1 MVLFRY
7 FSIRATV
14 KLKPEKVVIAQIYF
28 QNLMILREFLFIMT
42 VLMWLVDVDVVMLI
56 W

>member
-14 KLKPEKVVIAQIYF
+14 KLKPENVV
-28 QNLMILREFLFIMT
+28 NCPDLFPKPYDFKRISIHH
-42 VLMWLVDVDVVMLI
+42 DGIDVVGRC
-56 W
+56 